1 MISFP
6 NAKINLGLYITQKR
20 PDGYHNLESIFYPVA
35 CTDALEIIN
44 ANQLNFSSSGI
55 AIPGQELDNICV
67 KAYHLLQK
75 HFNLPPVHI
84 HLHKAVPIGAG
95 MGGGSA
101 NAAFTLKM
109 LNDFF
114 KLNLTTPQLIAFAQQ
129 LGADCAFFIENKAQ
143 YCFNKGDE
151 FEAIEL
157 DLSQYKIVLINPN
170 IHISTAE
177 TYAGVVPKIASID
190 LKNEIL
196 KPIET
201 WQNTIHNQFEDH
213 LFRKYE
219 VLPIIKKNLY
229 QFGALY
235 ASMTGS
241 GSTLFGIFN
250 QQTEL
255 PWAKAFWVKWI

>member
-6 NAKINLGLYITQKR
+6 NAKINIGLYITQKR
-20 PDGYHNLESIFYPVA
+20 PDGYHNLESVFYPVA

-44 ANQLNFSSSGI
+44 ADQLGFSSTGI
-55 AIPGQELDNICV
+55 VIPGQELDNICV
-67 KAYHLLQK
+67 KAYQLLQNK
-75 HFNLPPVHI
+75 FNLPPVHI

-101 NAAFTLKM
+101 DAAFTLKM

-114 KLNLTTPQLIAFAQQ
+114 KLNLTTPQIIAFAQQ
-129 LGADCAFFIENKAQ
+129 LGADCAFFVENKPK

-177 TYAGVVPKIASID
+177 AYAGIVPKIAEIN
-190 LKNEIL
+190 LKIELL

-213 LFRKYE
+213 LFVTYPI
-219 VLPIIKKNLY
+219 LPQIKANLY
-229 QFGALY
+229 QSGAKY

-241 GSTLFGIFN
+241 GSTLYGIFD
-250 QQTEL
+250 QETEL
-255 PWAKAFWVKWI
+255 PWVQDYWLKWV